1 MGAVA
6 CGVARPKGKAKA
18 KANVKIEKPA
28 PKQRRRMSSKQS
40 QATADPGDAPEGTAG
55 TEGALAVSKA
65 DVSNFLGRM
74 KAAGGGPQKDLLNF
88 YQLLPRYDSRK
99 QEIVQKWKLDRSCSW
114 AQNYTEQESKKT
126 KCSRQSTVGWLTR
139 WEVADSLK
147 MDVDSELFKEMLAEL
162 ESSEDQWDLKS
173 PQEAFLS
180 KKGEKKYW
188 FEGRTGGQRIT
199 DTLERSEV
207 MEKKTSRNVK
217 ESMDGDSKS
226 LSLKDKVKVAISDL
240 QNLNR
245 AVSSSAEKMADLLP
259 LLEAK
264 APGHE
269 ALEGLKNA
277 MTMAKDALAES
288 RVKTG
293 MWASVEGTEEILKEA
308 GDLASTMKEH
318 KAGSQLGAKKLQ
330 GILESLTA

>member
-1 MGAVA
+1 MLSFLSFMVVNSCLAMGAVA
-6 CGVARPKGKAKA
+6 CAVPKVKAKA
-18 KANVKIEKPA
+18 KAKDKAKVKIEKPS
-28 PKQRRRMSSKQS
+28 PKQRRRLSSKQS
-40 QATADPGDAPEGTAG
+40 AATADPAEAPEGTAG

-74 KAAGGGPQKDLLNF
+74 KAAEGGPQKDLLSF

-99 QEIVQKWKLDRSCSW
+99 QEIVQKWKLDRSCAW

-147 MDVDSELFKEMLAEL
+147 MDVESKLLEEMLAEL

-188 FEGRTGGQRIT
+188 FEGRAGGQRIT

-226 LSLKDKVKVAISDL
+226 LSLKDKVKVAINDL

-245 AVSSSAEKMADLLP
+245 CSLNQFRFFLAVFNIKQP
-259 LLEAK
+259 FVFFF
-264 APGHE
+264 
-269 ALEGLKNA
+269 
-277 MTMAKDALAES
+277 LAHGP
-288 RVKTG
+288 RCC
-293 MWASVEGTEEILKEA
+293 
-308 GDLASTMKEH
+308 
-318 KAGSQLGAKKLQ
+318 
-330 GILESLTA
+330 